1 MNDERLIF
9 LIAARAIA
17 VILLVLVAL
26 SACGTARRG
35 EPIAGPMRLDD
46 PSVQRGKLL
55 FDTHCYKCHAQ
66 GEGGM
71 APAINDKPLPRFLMR
86 FQTRH
91 GLGTM
96 PSFSDKEI
104 GDRELEDILNYIVA
118 LRQHGK

>member
-1 MNDERLIF
+1 MNAQPRKALF
-9 LIAARAIA
+9 ACTM
-17 VILLVLVAL
+17 LVAIL
-26 SACGTARRG
+26 ALAACGSPRRG
-35 EPIAGPMRLDD
+35 EPVAGPMKLQDESIR
-46 PSVQRGKLL
+46 RGKLL

-96 PSFSDKEI
+96 PAFSEKEI
-104 GDRELEDILNYIVA
+104 SDRELEDILNYLVA